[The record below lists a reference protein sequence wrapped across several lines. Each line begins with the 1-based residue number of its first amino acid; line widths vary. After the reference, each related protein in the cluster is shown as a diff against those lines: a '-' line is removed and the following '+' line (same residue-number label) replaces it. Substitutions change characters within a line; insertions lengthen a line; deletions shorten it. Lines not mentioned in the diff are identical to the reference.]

1 MVLIPYQDKEDTKA
15 AGEKITDK
23 GYPKQEMQLNCLVA

>member
-1 MVLIPYQDKEDTKA
+1 MASIPYQDKEGTKE